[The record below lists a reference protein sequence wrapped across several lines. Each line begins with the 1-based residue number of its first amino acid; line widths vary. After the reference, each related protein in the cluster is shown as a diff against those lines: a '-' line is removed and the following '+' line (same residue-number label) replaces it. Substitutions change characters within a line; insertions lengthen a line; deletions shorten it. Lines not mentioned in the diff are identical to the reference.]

1 MKNAKKILALLLCA
15 VLLVCATIAG
25 TVAYLQAQTATVTN
39 TFTVGKVSLGEDDDD
54 DGKIDDGLNEALVNE
69 YGEKLNDEGGVFK
82 DGDTLAE
89 RVTKNTY
96 KLIPGHEYTKD
107 PTIHIVGESE
117 PCYLFVE
124 IHNGIAAIEDG
135 TTIAQQMA
143 ANDWEVLDPTKGIYY
158 LNHTTAKVEE
168 NNTLDVPV
176 FAKFK
181 LKTDAN
187 VAAYANES
195 ITVIAYA
202 VQADGFTSAADAWGK
217 TFGATTKNP

>member
-25 TVAYLQAQTATVTN
+25 TVAYLQAQTETVTN
-39 TFTVGKVSLGEDDDD
+39 TFTVGKVNLGEDDDK

-69 YGEKLNDEGGVFK
+69 YGEKLNAQGGVFK
-82 DGDTLAE
+82 AGDTLAE
-89 RVTKNTY
+89 RVTENTY

-143 ANDWEVLDPTKGIYY
+143 ANNWVVLDSTKGIYY
-158 LNHTTAKVEE
+158 LNYTTAKVEE

-187 VAAYANES
+187 VAEYADKS

-217 TFGATTKNP
+217 TFGATTNP